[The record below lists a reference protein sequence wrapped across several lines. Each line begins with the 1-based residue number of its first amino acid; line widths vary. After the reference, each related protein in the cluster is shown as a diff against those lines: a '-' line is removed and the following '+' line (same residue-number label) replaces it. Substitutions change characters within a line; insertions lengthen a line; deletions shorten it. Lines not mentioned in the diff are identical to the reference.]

1 METIRVVNLWLRQ
14 RGVEADSKFG
24 KPLHRL
30 RKQFGSELAT
40 RHGIFVTQK
49 LLGHST
55 PTITAKHYAAL
66 TELPTLSHVRLVG

>member
-1 METIRVVNLWLRQ
+1 METIRVVNLWLRE
-14 RGVEADSKFG
+14 RGVEAEAKFG

-40 RHGIFVTQK
+40 SHGIYVTQK
-49 LLGHST
+49 LLGHSS

-66 TELPTLSHVRLVG
+66 TELPNLTHVRLVG